1 MKFRVLL
8 LLGLLSSCFNET
20 KTLPE
25 SSGSVSEILFVVDDS
40 LWDIYISDIVNN
52 IFGNEI
58 LGISKSESTFKIIQ
72 INYSEFSSLFKT
84 HKNIVLISD
93 SSSFTIVNNNWAK
106 NQIVSRLRYKNNAEK
121 FKLDC
126 VKIYNVFYDNELL
139 YLKKNILHNYNND
152 LTQIVKREFN
162 IDIVIPN
169 EYSLVLD
176 SSDVLW
182 FTYNP
187 PNKEEIKHILVFSI
201 EDTSENLRDYILF
214 KTDTLLSHYLKGTK
228 KNSYVKLEN
237 QYSPVFFR
245 DSYRGIW
252 KLHNGFMGGPIVIK
266 PYFLDENIVITAAL
280 VFNPQSTKRKYI
292 KEFEATL

>member
-1 MKFRVLL
+1 MKLRVLL

-106 NQIVSRLRYKNNAEK
+106 N
-121 FKLDC
+121 
-126 VKIYNVFYDNELL
+126 
-139 YLKKNILHNYNND
+139 
-152 LTQIVKREFN
+152 
-162 IDIVIPN
+162 
-169 EYSLVLD
+169 
-176 SSDVLW
+176 
-182 FTYNP
+182 
-187 PNKEEIKHILVFSI
+187 
-201 EDTSENLRDYILF
+201 
-214 KTDTLLSHYLKGTK
+214 
-228 KNSYVKLEN
+228 
-237 QYSPVFFR
+237 
-245 DSYRGIW
+245 
-252 KLHNGFMGGPIVIK
+252 
-266 PYFLDENIVITAAL
+266 
-280 VFNPQSTKRKYI
+280 
-292 KEFEATL
+292 